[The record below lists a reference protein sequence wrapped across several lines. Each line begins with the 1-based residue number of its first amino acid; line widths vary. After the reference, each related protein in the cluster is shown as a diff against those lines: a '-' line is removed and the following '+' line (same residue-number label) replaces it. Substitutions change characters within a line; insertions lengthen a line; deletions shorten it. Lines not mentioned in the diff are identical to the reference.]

1 MSETFTTLQ
10 KVLTSFYKNKTK
22 QKIQK
27 IKSKWERKTNIRKS
41 MMTGYESNN
50 YTKPTHRFAN
60 HVSLSTGCHCQ
71 STQITE

>member
-22 QKIQK
+22 NPK
-27 IKSKWERKTNIRKS
+27 IKSNWERKTNIRNS

>member
-1 MSETFTTLQ
+1 MSETLPLSKKFSPL
-10 KVLTSFYKNKTK
+10 SIKTK
-22 QKIQK
+22 QNKKIQK
-27 IKSKWERKTNIRKS
+27 IKSNWERKTNIRKS